1 MSPRFRFRVTLLT
14 LIALIGCVKI
24 QKNYMYNSTP
34 MLLGLQAARKA
45 PNCFLLI
52 LYQRACILYILRKAL
67 IVRVKNIPP
76 AHWVFSSV
84 LECID
89 ICARRRVTI
98 CICFAPIG
106 IFSLHLPLIGN
117 ASPHHPMLIFIP
129 LLIHTHP
136 PQNDK
141 YETQFE
147 SFLFKSDK
155 TNCM

>member
-1 MSPRFRFRVTLLT
+1 MF
-14 LIALIGCVKI
+14 
-24 QKNYMYNSTP
+24 NSTP

-52 LYQRACILYILRKAL
+52 LYQSACILYILRKAL
-67 IVRVKNIPP
+67 IVSVKNIPP

-117 ASPHHPMLIFIP
+117 ASPHHPMLMLIP
-129 LLIHTHP
+129 LLMLILILLKMTNMKLSLSP
-136 PQNDK
+136 
-141 YETQFE
+141 F
-147 SFLFKSDK
+147 FLNPIKQIACDFQCEILQKCYTAFSRWPA
-155 TNCM
+155 